1 MSRHAGRSQRRRRL
15 PRIRPAVRLGHR
27 ETHENTNGIG
37 PATNARDDGVRQP
50 TGLTLDLHTCLH
62 ADDSLEIAHHG
73 WKRMRSGRSTKAVVG
88 VVGVGNPIPER
99 LIDGVFER
107 FRARLNRDDFGTQQS
122 HPGHV

>member
-1 MSRHAGRSQRRRRL
+1 
-15 PRIRPAVRLGHR
+15 
-27 ETHENTNGIG
+27 
-37 PATNARDDGVRQP
+37 
-50 TGLTLDLHTCLH
+50 
-62 ADDSLEIAHHG
+62 
-73 WKRMRSGRSTKAVVG
+73 MRSGRSTKAVVG